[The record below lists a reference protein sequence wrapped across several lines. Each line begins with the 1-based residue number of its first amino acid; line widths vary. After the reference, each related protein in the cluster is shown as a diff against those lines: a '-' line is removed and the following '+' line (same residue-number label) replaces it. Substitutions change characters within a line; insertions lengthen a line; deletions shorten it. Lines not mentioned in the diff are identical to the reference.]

1 MFTLLDL
8 LTGSQPLQKRSGE
21 TQAFN
26 SDKLEQSLQ
35 QAYLAAGRTLE
46 SDEAS
51 RLVERILEQF
61 TSNAQ
66 EPTTDALYD
75 AVCVILTSDANA
87 DAAKLYSS
95 FKTPQKPAQK
105 SVQPASSA
113 PAAETASAASA
124 PAKPAASST
133 PAQFT
138 SSAAPT
144 PVFAGEAHV
153 ARRRR
158 LNEERK
164 AMTHKFQ
171 VGEYEGYITVGLYDD
186 GQPGEIFLRMNKEG
200 SMLSGLMD
208 CFATAISIGLQ
219 YGVPLKVLVKK
230 FANVHFEPNGET
242 QNPDIPYARSIMDYI
257 FRWLALK
264 FLTPEE
270 RQSVLGMHVEEGS
283 EFELAN
289 VDGAKQSKLV

>member
-46 SDEAS
+46 ADEAS

-61 TSNAQ
+61 TTNAQ

-95 FKTPQKPAQK
+95 FKTPQKPVQK
-105 SVQPASSA
+105 PA
-113 PAAETASAASA
+113 PSAAHAA
-124 PAKPAASST
+124 PVQAAAST
-133 PAQFT
+133 T
-138 SSAAPT
+138 SSAAATPVQFSSAAAPS
-144 PVFAGEAHV
+144 PVFAGEAHI